1 MTAAQ
6 IGPGS
11 RVYGVQ
17 ESGPHPFPKTPA
29 TMERMSDPES
39 GAQARELAE
48 TAARR
53 SYGKLIAFLAARS
66 GDVAAAEDALA
77 EAFAA
82 ALTRWPVNGS
92 PANPEAW
99 LLTVARRR
107 LIDERRRR
115 RGEAGSDALE
125 LMASD
130 LSAAAE
136 TSEIPDRRL
145 ALLFTCAHPAIEE
158 GVRAPL
164 MLQAVLGLDAA
175 RIASAFLISPAAMG
189 QRLVRAKTKIRQAGV
204 PFRIPE
210 REELSE
216 RLDTVLNAIYAAFS
230 EGWMDATGADVARR
244 DLAEEAIYLCR
255 LVTELLPDEAEA
267 WGLLALMLYAEA
279 RRAAR
284 RGAGGEYIPL
294 AEQETA
300 RWDEARIE
308 QAEAAL
314 LRAGTMGQIGRY
326 QLEAAIQSAHVM
338 RRRSGRA
345 NWQDVVELYDGL
357 VRMTGSPVAALNR
370 ALAVAETGDAEKALA
385 CLDAIGADARVRE
398 YQPYW
403 AARAELLSRTGAKTE
418 ALHAYDVAIGMERDP
433 SVRQFL
439 EAKRAALIAQRN
451 DAIA

>member
-11 RVYGVQ
+11 CVSGIQ
-17 ESGPHPFPKTPA
+17 EPGPNPSPKTPA
-29 TMERMSDPES
+29 TMERMSELEGDALES
-39 GAQARELAE
+39 GAPARELAE
-48 TAARR
+48 AAARR
-53 SYGKLIAFLAARS
+53 SYGKLVAFLAARS

-82 ALTRWPVNGS
+82 ALVRWPVDGS

-107 LIDERRRR
+107 QIDEMRRRH
-115 RGEAGSDALE
+115 GEAGSDALE

-145 ALLFTCAHPAIEE
+145 ALLFACAHPAIEE

-216 RLDTVLNAIYAAFS
+216 RLDAVLNAIYAAFS

-255 LVTELLPDEAEA
+255 LVTELLPEEAEA

-279 RRAAR
+279 RRVAR
-284 RGAGGEYIPL
+284 RGTEGEYIPL
-294 AEQETA
+294 AEQETS

-308 QAEAAL
+308 EAEAAL

-326 QLEAAIQSAHVM
+326 QLEAAIQSAHVE
-338 RRRSGRA
+338 RRRTGRG
-345 NWQDVVELYDGL
+345 NWRDVVELYDAL
-357 VRMTGSPVAALNR
+357 VAMTGSPVAALNR
-370 ALAVAETGDAEKALA
+370 ALAVAERDGAEKALA
-385 CLDAIGADARVRE
+385 SLDAISTDARVRE

-403 AARAELLSRTGAKTE
+403 AARAELLSRTGAKAE

-439 EAKRAALIAQRN
+439 EVKRALLIQR
-451 DAIA
+451 